1 MHYPLLVTPI
11 RGLSAGLL
19 PGQTTAQI
27 AVLITDPEKN
37 QPIVPEALSQTWEL
51 TPAEARVAVVIANG
65 YSVEEI
71 SQMNGST
78 RDTTKTHLR
87 AVYRKLGVNRR
98 TQLAKL
104 LLTGPFRVQF

>member
-1 MHYPLLVTPI
+1 MHYPVLVTPI
-11 RGLSAGLL
+11 RGCSAGLL

-27 AVLITDPEKN
+27 AVLITDPEIN

-51 TPAEARVAVVIANG
+51 KPAEGRVAIAIANG
-65 YSVEEI
+65 YSVDEI
-71 SQMNGST
+71 TQMNGTT

-87 AVYRKLGVNRR
+87 AVYQKHGVNRQ

-104 LLTGPFRVQF
+104 LLMGPFRVQF